1 MAHCLAIDEGWATVV
16 GTAAGLVSAALGAV
30 CGYANGRAQARGT
43 VEGVQLQLSG
53 QRADVLWQA
62 EVDACALFVD
72 AGNRALFKLGQLL
85 AVAELDAG
93 QEQQLNIFGI
103 GSRDQLLRELRD
115 IQDECQLREVALR
128 LRMPSTSA

>member
-1 MAHCLAIDEGWATVV
+1 
-16 GTAAGLVSAALGAV
+16 
-30 CGYANGRAQARGT
+30 
-43 VEGVQLQLSG
+43 
-53 QRADVLWQA
+53 
-62 EVDACALFVD
+62 LFVD

-128 LRMPSTSA
+128 LRMPSTSAESARAVGHALTIAADGMLRWYAARAGQTEDEPERRQDAQARLVAYRQILKQHGHCTAALLQ